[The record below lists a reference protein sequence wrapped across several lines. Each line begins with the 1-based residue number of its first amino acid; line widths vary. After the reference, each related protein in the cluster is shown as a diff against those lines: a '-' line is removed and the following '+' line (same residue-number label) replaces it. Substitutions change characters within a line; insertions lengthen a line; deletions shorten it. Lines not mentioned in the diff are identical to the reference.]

1 MDDFF
6 DDFDNDFDGGSDED
20 GDEGECDDDF
30 SDLETDGDDDDTT
43 FETTDGSWDF
53 PREKDWSII
62 GPLSEELSR
71 ERREREWLKRK
82 SQEKS

>member
-1 MDDFF
+1 MNNFI
-6 DDFDNDFDGGSDED
+6 DDFDNDFDGGFDGI
-20 GDEGECDDDF
+20 GDEGECDDNISDF
-30 SDLETDGDDDDTT
+30 ETDGDDDNMT

-71 ERREREWLKRK
+71 ERRVRERLMRK
-82 SQEKS
+82 KML